1 MHLYRYFSVRGDCAQ
16 FLNKLCVE
24 TSDINGDEPTYYCKD
39 YLPSHQ
45 WRFSTMELKTS
56 HKMTNHSRL
65 WSGRGR

>member
-39 YLPSHQ
+39 YL
-45 WRFSTMELKTS
+45 TS